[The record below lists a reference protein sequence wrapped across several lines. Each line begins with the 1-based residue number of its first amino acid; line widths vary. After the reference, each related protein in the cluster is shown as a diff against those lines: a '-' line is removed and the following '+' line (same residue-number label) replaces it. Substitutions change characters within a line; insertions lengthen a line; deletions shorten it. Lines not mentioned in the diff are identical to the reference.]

1 MVLLCKGVY
10 SEILDS
16 VLNRVVA
23 EEALELDS
31 PSDSV
36 TNSNS
41 AQVIN
46 VRIISFFSLFY
57 C

>member
-23 EEALELDS
+23 EETLEL
-31 PSDSV
+31 DSV

>member
-46 VRIISFFSLFY
+46 VRIISFFSLF
-57 C
+57 